1 MSGECLSDWKSLEV
15 FGLAKAEKQPWL
27 LNELNRLTRH
37 HQTHCGPYANLLVG
51 QDLQTEDAES
61 LADVPFVA
69 ARLFKMLRLSST
81 SPDNV
86 FKTLTSS
93 GTTSQVKSQI
103 VLDRDTAAL
112 QSKVLVS
119 LLSSFTGKTRRPM
132 LIIDHDGLTGDK
144 VGFSARGAG
153 VQGLSFLGRDHTYA
167 LNADMTPNW
176 PAIDGFIEKHANEP
190 VLIFGFTFMVWQHFI
205 QPFISSGRSNQ
216 LPQALLFH
224 SGGWKKLQDQA
235 VSNNTFKTTVRQ
247 VLGKDVVVHNFYGM
261 VEQIGSVFVECEQG
275 HLHAPSYADVIIRH
289 PESFA
294 EQSVGEAGL
303 IQVLSFIPTSYP
315 GHSILTEDLGRLL
328 GEDDCSCGRKGR
340 YFEVLGRLPKTEVRG
355 CSDVF

>member
-1 MSGECLSDWKSLEV
+1 MIGWNTLSPFDMPSDE
-15 FGLAKAEKQPWL
+15 KAAWL
-27 LNELNRLTRH
+27 LTQLNALTQH
-37 HQTHCGPYANLLVG
+37 HYAYCEPYQNILNGMSVPMSAHAL
-51 QDLQTEDAES
+51 E
-61 LADVPFVA
+61 DVPFIA

-119 LLSSFTGKTRRPM
+119 LLSSFTGKARRPM
-132 LIIDHDGLTGDK
+132 LIIDHDGLTSDK
-144 VGFSARGAG
+144 SGFSARGAG

-176 PAIDGFIEKHANEP
+176 QAIDSFIEKYANEP

-205 QPFISSGRSNQ
+205 QPLIALGRTHQ
-216 LPQALLFH
+216 LPQALMFH

-235 VSNNTFKTTVRQ
+235 VSNDIFKATVRQ
-247 VLGKDVVVHNFYGM
+247 ALGQKVAIHNFYGM

-275 HLHAPSYADVIIRH
+275 HLHAPSYADIIIRDQETLH
-289 PESFA
+289 AKNIGES
-294 EQSVGEAGL
+294 GL
-303 IQVLSFIPTSYP
+303 IQVLSFIPKSYS

-328 GEDDCSCGRKGR
+328 GEDDCACGRKGR

-355 CSDVF
+355 CSDAF

>member
-1 MSGECLSDWKSLEV
+1 MSDWKSLEV
-15 FGLAKAEKQPWL
+15 FGLAKEDKQAWL
-27 LNELNRLTRH
+27 LDELNRLTLH
-37 HQTHCGPYANLLVG
+37 HQASCQPYANLLAG
-51 QDLQTEDAES
+51 QGQQAGVAES
-61 LADVPFVA
+61 LDAVPLVA

-81 SPDNV
+81 QPEDV

-119 LLSSFTGKTRRPM
+119 LLSSFTGKARRPM
-132 LIIDHDGLTGDK
+132 LIIDHDGLTSNRE
-144 VGFSARGAG
+144 GFSARGAG
-153 VQGLSFLGRDHTYA
+153 VQGLSFFGRDHTYA

-176 PAIDGFIEKHANEP
+176 QAIDDFIAKYSSEP

-205 QPFISSGRSNQ
+205 QPLKASGRIDQ
-216 LPQALLFH
+216 LSQALMFH
-224 SGGWKKLQDQA
+224 SGGWKKLQDRA
-235 VSNNTFKTTVRQ
+235 VSNDTFKTTVRQ
-247 VLGKDVVVHNFYGM
+247 VLGKDVAIHNFYGM

-275 HLHAPSYADVIIRH
+275 HLHAPSYADVIIRDQETLEVKKIG
-289 PESFA
+289 ES
-294 EQSVGEAGL
+294 GL
-303 IQVLSFIPTSYP
+303 IQVLSFIPKSYP

-328 GEDDCSCGRKGR
+328 GEGDCPCGRKGR

>member
-1 MSGECLSDWKSLEV
+1 MSDWKPLEV
-15 FGLAKAEKQPWL
+15 FGLAKAEKQAWL
-27 LNELNRLTRH
+27 LDELNRLTLH
-37 HQTHCGPYANLLVG
+37 HQAHCAPYANLLAG
-51 QDLQTEDAES
+51 QGQQAGVAES
-61 LADVPFVA
+61 LDAVPFVA
-69 ARLFKMLRLSST
+69 ARLFKMLCLSST
-81 SPDNV
+81 QPEDV

-119 LLSSFTGKTRRPM
+119 LLSSFTGKARRPM

-144 VGFSARGAG
+144 AGFSARGAG

-167 LNADMTPNW
+167 LNSDMTPNW
-176 PAIDGFIEKHANEP
+176 PVIDEFIAKYTNAP

-205 QPFISSGRSNQ
+205 EPLIASDRSNL

-235 VSNNTFKTTVRQ
+235 VSNEVFKTMVRQ
-247 VLGKDVVVHNFYGM
+247 ALGEGVAVHNFYGM

-275 HLHAPSYADVIIRH
+275 HLHAPSYADVIIRDQETLEVKNIG
-289 PESFA
+289 ES
-294 EQSVGEAGL
+294 GL
-303 IQVLSFIPTSYP
+303 IQVLSFIPKSYP

-328 GEDDCSCGRKGR
+328 GEGDCPCGRKGR

>member
-1 MSGECLSDWKSLEV
+1 MSDWRSLEV
-15 FGLAKAEKQPWL
+15 FGLAKAEKQVWL
-27 LNELNRLTRH
+27 LGELNRLTQL
-37 HQTHCGPYANLLVG
+37 HQVNCQPYANLLAG
-51 QDLQTEDAES
+51 QNQQAGVAES
-61 LADVPFVA
+61 LDAVPFVA
-69 ARLFKMLRLSST
+69 ARLFKMLRLSSAL
-81 SPDNV
+81 PDNV

-119 LLSSFTGKTRRPM
+119 LLSSFTGKARRPM

-144 VGFSARGAG
+144 AGFSARGAG

-176 PAIDGFIEKHANEP
+176 PAIDEFIEKYANEP

-205 QPFISSGRSNQ
+205 QPLIASGRSNL
-216 LPQALLFH
+216 LPQTLLFH

-235 VSNNTFKTTVRQ
+235 VSNDTFKATVRQ
-247 VLGKDVVVHNFYGM
+247 ALGEQVAIHNFYGM
-261 VEQIGSVFVECEQG
+261 VEQIGSVFVECEHG
-275 HLHAPSYADVIIRH
+275 HLHAPSYADVIIRDQ
-289 PESFA
+289 ETLA
-294 EQSVGEAGL
+294 EQDVGEIGL

-328 GEDDCSCGRKGR
+328 GEDNCPCGRKGR